1 MNEDSGSPPTAAVS
15 SADAPPAGAPEDAA
29 PRTPILPAEWATK
42 AADSVELAVALVS
55 DRAVR
60 PVVVAAR
67 VVVFGVLIAALA
79 VAVLIWGSVGFVRL
93 LDVYAWP
100 GEVWA
105 SYLLLGGLFTVLG
118 SLAWWYAHRQAPTAT
133 S

>member
-1 MNEDSGSPPTAAVS
+1 MNEDSGPPAAP
-15 SADAPPAGAPEDAA
+15 AAGPAETPAGAATETV

-60 PVVVAAR
+60 PIVVAAR
-67 VVVFGVLIAALA
+67 AVVFGVLIATLA
-79 VAVLIWGSVGFVRL
+79 VAIIVWGSVGLVRFF
-93 LDVYAWP
+93 DVYFWP

-105 SYLLLGGLFTVLG
+105 SYLLLGGLFTVG
-118 SLAWWYAHRQAPTAT
+118 GTLAWYYAHTQSPPSDA
-133 S
+133 